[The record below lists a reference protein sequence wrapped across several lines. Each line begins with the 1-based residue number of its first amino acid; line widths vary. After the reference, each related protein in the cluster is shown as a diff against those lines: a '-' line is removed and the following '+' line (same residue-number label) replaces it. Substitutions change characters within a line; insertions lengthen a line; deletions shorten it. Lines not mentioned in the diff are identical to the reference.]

1 MRLTN
6 LGICQVRSLVR
17 HLRISE
23 STVAFARAEKYAPA
37 LGFGLWSLF
46 LVLGWR
52 RLKQT
57 GSERGNPTSYRRDS
71 FGSVAIIYIAYFNR
85 ISQTYLTFTTS
96 HVFIYYIIRRIVLR
110 NLEYRPL
117 GLKENK

>member
-6 LGICQVRSLVR
+6 MGICQVRSLVR

-23 STVAFARAEKYAPA
+23 STVASTRAEKYAPA

-57 GSERGNPTSYRRDS
+57 GFRKGQPDFLYRRDS
-71 FGSVAIIYIAYFNR
+71 LGSVAITYRTHFNR

-96 HVFIYYIIRRIVLR
+96 HGFTYYIIQRIVLR
-110 NLEYRPL
+110 ISEYL
-117 GLKENK
+117 GE

>member
-23 STVAFARAEKYAPA
+23 STVVSARAEEYAPA

-52 RLKQT
+52 RPSK
-57 GSERGNPTSYRRDS
+57 GPR
-71 FGSVAIIYIAYFNR
+71 
-85 ISQTYLTFTTS
+85 
-96 HVFIYYIIRRIVLR
+96 
-110 NLEYRPL
+110 
-117 GLKENK
+117 KENDHTEKKTTITTEKSPHGWAGRVLF